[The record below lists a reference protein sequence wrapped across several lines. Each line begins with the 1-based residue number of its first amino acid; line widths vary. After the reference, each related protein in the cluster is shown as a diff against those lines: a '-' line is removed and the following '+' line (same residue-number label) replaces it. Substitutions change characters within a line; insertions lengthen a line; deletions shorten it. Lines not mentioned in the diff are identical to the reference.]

1 MRRSAASVA
10 ASIAESRRRENTSN
24 FIQFLG
30 IAQGSLKELGRIWSS
45 PGSEEPSG
53 TAVSEPDGAAR

>member
-1 MRRSAASVA
+1 MA